1 MDEPHDVEDRLA
13 HYWSEYPRQPE
24 RVSADQGPRPQRH
37 REVVRHNALRHR
49 IRASHPRGAARL
61 QDGGRRDHVHLH
73 GRRQP
78 HQPDRRHSAI
88 REVGQPQH
96 VLAVNTGS
104 IDLDRP
110 RILIS
115 NDDGVHARGIKALRK
130 ALEEVAD
137 VTVVAPDRERSGASH
152 SLTMDVPL
160 RTHRI
165 KENIIGVDGTPTD
178 CVLLALKL
186 LLPEPPDL
194 VVSGINRGANMGD
207 DVTYSGTIAAAME
220 ATLMGIPAI
229 AVSLCRCE
237 SGAYDYEASAEIAR
251 EVALMVLER
260 GLPEGTLLNVNVPNI
275 PREEITGVEI
285 ARLGKQVYEEA
296 VVEKQDPRG
305 RTYYWIGGQLT
316 SWEPEPDTDYAAVSQ
331 RLVSI
336 TPIHLDLTDYRA
348 MDVLRSWPLEQIV
361 AAGIKTPGA
370 EAVEA
375 GTPNSAA
382 DRSEENEGE
391 TG

>member
-1 MDEPHDVEDRLA
+1 
-13 HYWSEYPRQPE
+13 
-24 RVSADQGPRPQRH
+24 
-37 REVVRHNALRHR
+37 
-49 IRASHPRGAARL
+49 
-61 QDGGRRDHVHLH
+61 
-73 GRRQP
+73 
-78 HQPDRRHSAI
+78 
-88 REVGQPQH
+88 
-96 VLAVNTGS
+96 
-104 IDLDRP
+104 LDRP

-285 ARLGKQVYEEA
+285 ARQGKQVYEEA

>member
-1 MDEPHDVEDRLA
+1 M
-13 HYWSEYPRQPE
+13 
-24 RVSADQGPRPQRH
+24 G
-37 REVVRHNALRHR
+37 
-49 IRASHPRGAARL
+49 
-61 QDGGRRDHVHLH
+61 
-73 GRRQP
+73 
-78 HQPDRRHSAI
+78 
-88 REVGQPQH
+88 
-96 VLAVNTGS
+96 
-104 IDLDRP
+104 RP

-115 NDDGVHARGIKALRK
+115 NDDGIHARGIKALKK
-130 ALEEVAD
+130 ALEQIAD

-165 KENIIGVDGTPTD
+165 SDNVIGVDGTPTD

-194 VVSGINRGANMGD
+194 VVSGINRGPNMGD

-251 EVALMVLER
+251 KVALMVLDR
-260 GLPEGTLLNVNVPNI
+260 GLPHGTLLNVNVPNI

-285 ARLGKQVYEEA
+285 ARQGKQIYEEA

-316 SWEPEPDTDYAAVSQ
+316 SWEPEPDTDYAAVSEG
-331 RLVSI
+331 LVSI
-336 TPIHLDLTDYRA
+336 TPIHLDLTDYGA

-361 AAGIKTPGA
+361 AAG
-370 EAVEA
+370 VEA
-375 GTPNSAA
+375 PATKAVPSGTPMAAA
-382 DRSEENEGE
+382 DQSEENEGE

>member
-1 MDEPHDVEDRLA
+1 M
-13 HYWSEYPRQPE
+13 
-24 RVSADQGPRPQRH
+24 
-37 REVVRHNALRHR
+37 
-49 IRASHPRGAARL
+49 
-61 QDGGRRDHVHLH
+61 
-73 GRRQP
+73 
-78 HQPDRRHSAI
+78 
-88 REVGQPQH
+88 
-96 VLAVNTGS
+96 
-104 IDLDRP
+104 DRP
-110 RILIS
+110 RILIC

-237 SGAYDYEASAEIAR
+237 SGAYDYEAAAEIAR

-275 PREEITGVEI
+275 PREEIRGVEV
-285 ARLGKQVYEEA
+285 ARQGKQVYEEA

-331 RLVSI
+331 GLVSI

-348 MDVLRSWPLEQIV
+348 MDVLRSWPLEQVV
-361 AAGIKTPGA
+361 AAGTGTPGT
-370 EAVEA
+370 EAVET
-375 GTPNSAA
+375 GTPTSAA
-382 DRSEENEGE
+382 DQTEKNEGE
-391 TG
+391 IS

>member
-1 MDEPHDVEDRLA
+1 M
-13 HYWSEYPRQPE
+13 
-24 RVSADQGPRPQRH
+24 
-37 REVVRHNALRHR
+37 
-49 IRASHPRGAARL
+49 
-61 QDGGRRDHVHLH
+61 
-73 GRRQP
+73 
-78 HQPDRRHSAI
+78 
-88 REVGQPQH
+88 
-96 VLAVNTGS
+96 
-104 IDLDRP
+104 DRP

-285 ARLGKQVYEEA
+285 ARQGKQVYEEA

-316 SWEPEPDTDYAAVSQ
+316 SWEPDPDTDYAAVSQ

>member
-1 MDEPHDVEDRLA
+1 M
-13 HYWSEYPRQPE
+13 
-24 RVSADQGPRPQRH
+24 
-37 REVVRHNALRHR
+37 
-49 IRASHPRGAARL
+49 
-61 QDGGRRDHVHLH
+61 
-73 GRRQP
+73 
-78 HQPDRRHSAI
+78 
-88 REVGQPQH
+88 
-96 VLAVNTGS
+96 
-104 IDLDRP
+104 DRP

-165 KENIIGVDGTPTD
+165 SDNIIGVDGTPTD

-237 SGAYDYEASAEIAR
+237 SGAYDYGASAEIAR
-251 EVALMVLER
+251 DVALMVLER
-260 GLPEGTLLNVNVPNI
+260 GLPQGTLLNVNVPNI
-275 PREEITGVEI
+275 PREEIRGMKI
-285 ARLGKQVYEEA
+285 ARQGKQVYEEA

-331 RLVSI
+331 GLVSI
-336 TPIHLDLTDYRA
+336 TPVHLDLTDYRA

-361 AAGIKTPGA
+361 AAGLKAPATK
-370 EAVEA
+370 AVA
-375 GTPNSAA
+375 SGTPESTA
-382 DRSEENEGE
+382 DRSEENGGE

>member
-1 MDEPHDVEDRLA
+1 
-13 HYWSEYPRQPE
+13 
-24 RVSADQGPRPQRH
+24 
-37 REVVRHNALRHR
+37 
-49 IRASHPRGAARL
+49 
-61 QDGGRRDHVHLH
+61 
-73 GRRQP
+73 
-78 HQPDRRHSAI
+78 
-88 REVGQPQH
+88 
-96 VLAVNTGS
+96 
-104 IDLDRP
+104 
-110 RILIS
+110 
-115 NDDGVHARGIKALRK
+115 
-130 ALEEVAD
+130 
-137 VTVVAPDRERSGASH
+137 
-152 SLTMDVPL
+152 MDVPL

-165 KENIIGVDGTPTD
+165 SDNIIGVDGTPTD

-260 GLPEGTLLNVNVPNI
+260 GLPEGTLLNVNVPNV
-275 PREEITGVEI
+275 PRGEISGVEI
-285 ARLGKQVYEEA
+285 ARQGKQIYEEA
-296 VVEKQDPRG
+296 VVQKQDPRG

-331 RLVSI
+331 GLVSI
-336 TPIHLDLTDYRA
+336 TPVHLDLTDYRA
-348 MDVLRSWPLEQIV
+348 MDVLRSWPLEQVV
-361 AAGIKTPGA
+361 ATGAKAPATKTVA
-370 EAVEA
+370 S
-375 GTPNSAA
+375 GTPKAAA
-382 DRSEENEGE
+382 DRPEKNEGE

>member
-1 MDEPHDVEDRLA
+1 
-13 HYWSEYPRQPE
+13 
-24 RVSADQGPRPQRH
+24 
-37 REVVRHNALRHR
+37 
-49 IRASHPRGAARL
+49 
-61 QDGGRRDHVHLH
+61 
-73 GRRQP
+73 
-78 HQPDRRHSAI
+78 
-88 REVGQPQH
+88 
-96 VLAVNTGS
+96 
-104 IDLDRP
+104 LDRP

-285 ARLGKQVYEEA
+285 ARQGKQVYEEA

-361 AAGIKTPGA
+361 AGGIKTPGA

-375 GTPNSAA
+375 GTPKSAA
-382 DRSEENEGE
+382 DRSEKNEGE
-391 TG
+391 TD

>member
-1 MDEPHDVEDRLA
+1 M
-13 HYWSEYPRQPE
+13 
-24 RVSADQGPRPQRH
+24 
-37 REVVRHNALRHR
+37 
-49 IRASHPRGAARL
+49 
-61 QDGGRRDHVHLH
+61 
-73 GRRQP
+73 
-78 HQPDRRHSAI
+78 
-88 REVGQPQH
+88 
-96 VLAVNTGS
+96 
-104 IDLDRP
+104 DRP

-285 ARLGKQVYEEA
+285 ARQGKQVYEEA

>member
-1 MDEPHDVEDRLA
+1 
-13 HYWSEYPRQPE
+13 
-24 RVSADQGPRPQRH
+24 
-37 REVVRHNALRHR
+37 
-49 IRASHPRGAARL
+49 
-61 QDGGRRDHVHLH
+61 
-73 GRRQP
+73 
-78 HQPDRRHSAI
+78 
-88 REVGQPQH
+88 
-96 VLAVNTGS
+96 
-104 IDLDRP
+104 LDRP

-165 KENIIGVDGTPTD
+165 RDNIIGVDGTPTD
-178 CVLLALKL
+178 CVLLALKV

-220 ATLMGIPAI
+220 ATLMGIPAM
-229 AVSLCRCE
+229 AVSLCRCK
-237 SGAYDYEASAEIAR
+237 SGAFDYEASAEIAR

-260 GLPEGTLLNVNVPNI
+260 GLPEGTLLNVNVPNV
-275 PREEITGVEI
+275 PREEITGVEV
-285 ARLGKQVYEEA
+285 ARQGKQVYEEA

-331 RLVSI
+331 GLVSI
-336 TPIHLDLTDYRA
+336 TPVHLDLTDYRA
-348 MDVLRSWPLEQIV
+348 MDVLRNWPLELV
-361 AAGIKTPGA
+361 VPAGANTPGA
-370 EAVEA
+370 AALEA
-375 GTPNSAA
+375 GTRKPAA
-382 DRSEENEGE
+382 DRSEKNEEE

>member
-1 MDEPHDVEDRLA
+1 M
-13 HYWSEYPRQPE
+13 
-24 RVSADQGPRPQRH
+24 
-37 REVVRHNALRHR
+37 
-49 IRASHPRGAARL
+49 
-61 QDGGRRDHVHLH
+61 
-73 GRRQP
+73 
-78 HQPDRRHSAI
+78 
-88 REVGQPQH
+88 
-96 VLAVNTGS
+96 
-104 IDLDRP
+104 DRP

-115 NDDGVHARGIKALRK
+115 NDDGVHARGIKTLRK
-130 ALEEVAD
+130 ALEQIAD

-165 KENIIGVDGTPTD
+165 RDNIIAVDGTPTD

-237 SGAYDYEASAEIAR
+237 SGAYDYEASAGIAR

-275 PREEITGVEI
+275 PREEITGVEV
-285 ARLGKQVYEEA
+285 ARQGKQVYEEA

-331 RLVSI
+331 GLVSI

-348 MDVLRSWPLEQIV
+348 MDVLRSWPLEQVV
-361 AAGIKTPGA
+361 ASDARAPGT
-370 EAVEA
+370 ETVEA
-375 GTPNSAA
+375 GTPRPAS
-382 DRSEENEGE
+382 DRSEKNEGE

>member
-1 MDEPHDVEDRLA
+1 M
-13 HYWSEYPRQPE
+13 
-24 RVSADQGPRPQRH
+24 
-37 REVVRHNALRHR
+37 
-49 IRASHPRGAARL
+49 
-61 QDGGRRDHVHLH
+61 
-73 GRRQP
+73 
-78 HQPDRRHSAI
+78 
-88 REVGQPQH
+88 
-96 VLAVNTGS
+96 
-104 IDLDRP
+104 DRP